1 MIIGNLM
8 LHSDEIVLQP
18 AKIVFI
24 SLRNDFS
31 IKELKSAVVT

>member
-1 MIIGNLM
+1 LGLELLVLPPPLLVFMIIGNLM

-24 SLRNDFS
+24 S
-31 IKELKSAVVT
+31 